1 MRHVAVIGL
10 GNFGRTP
17 WRRELTHRGAKV
29 IAIDKNRDRVEA
41 IKESVSYAVAL
52 DSIEQSALRSVG
64 IQDVD
69 IAVVCIGDDIE
80 ANLLSTLLL
89 KKIGVKKIWARAI
102 SPLQQEILKTL
113 EVDEIVSL
121 EEEMGRLV
129 ARSLVSPGIKKHIP
143 LSRDHSLV
151 EIAVPQSL
159 VGKTIRD
166 VDTRGKYHINIAALK
181 KRTPSIDGRGER
193 IFSET
198 IDVTP
203 GPDAT
208 LDADDVLLVVGK
220 EDDIRKFT
228 EVS

>member
-1 MRHVAVIGL
+1 MRYVAVIGL
-10 GNFGRTP
+10 GNFGGTVA
-17 WRRELTHRGAKV
+17 RELTDRGAKV
-29 IAIDKNRDRVEA
+29 IAIDKDRERVEA

-89 KKIGVKKIWARAI
+89 KKMGVKKIWARAI

-143 LSRDHSLV
+143 LSRDHSIV
-151 EIAVPQSL
+151 EIAVPQGL
-159 VGKTIRD
+159 VGKTLRD
-166 VDTRGKYHINIAALK
+166 ANTRERHHVNIAALK
-181 KRTPSIDGRGER
+181 KKTPSIDGRGER

-203 GPDAT
+203 SPDT
-208 LDADDVLLVVGK
+208 KLEADDVLLVVGS
-220 EDDIRKFT
+220 EDSIRKFT
-228 EVS
+228 EQ

>member
-1 MRHVAVIGL
+1 MRYVAVIGL
-10 GNFGRTP
+10 GNFGSTVA
-17 WRRELTHRGAKV
+17 RELTDRGAKV
-29 IAIDKNRDRVEA
+29 IAVDKNRDRVEA
-41 IKESVSYAVAL
+41 IKDSVSYAVTL
-52 DSIEQSALRSVG
+52 NCIEQTALRSVG

-102 SPLQQEILKTL
+102 SSPQQEILKSL

-129 ARSLVSPGIKKHIP
+129 ARSLVSPGIKKHVP

-151 EIAVPQSL
+151 EIDVPQSFI
-159 VGKTIRD
+159 GKTIREMN
-166 VDTRGKYHINIAALK
+166 TRDKYRINIVALK

-203 GPDAT
+203 EPDTT
-208 LDADDVLLVVGK
+208 LETDDILLVVGA
-220 EDDIRKFT
+220 EDNIRKFM
-228 EVS
+228 ER

>member
-1 MRHVAVIGL
+1 MRYVAVIGL
-10 GNFGRTP
+10 GNFGSTVA
-17 WRRELTHRGAKV
+17 RELTDRGAKV
-29 IAIDKNRDRVEA
+29 IAIDKSRERVEA

-113 EVDEIVSL
+113 EVDHIVSL
-121 EEEMGRLV
+121 EEEMGHLV
-129 ARSLVSPGIKKHIP
+129 ARSLVSPGIKKNIP
-143 LSRDHSLV
+143 LSPDHSLV

-159 VGKTIRD
+159 VGRTIRD

-181 KRTPSIDGRGER
+181 KRTPSIDARGER
-193 IFSET
+193 NFSET

-203 GPDAT
+203 APDT
-208 LDADDVLLVVGK
+208 KLDADDVLLVVGT
-220 EDDIRKFT
+220 DDNIRKFT

>member
-1 MRHVAVIGL
+1 MRYVAVIGL
-10 GNFGRTP
+10 GNFGGTVA
-17 WRRELTHRGAKV
+17 RELTDRGAKV
-29 IAIDKNRDRVEA
+29 IAIDKNRERVEA

-151 EIAVPQSL
+151 EIAVPEGL
-159 VGKTIRD
+159 VGKTLREAN
-166 VDTRGKYHINIAALK
+166 TREKYHINIAALK

-193 IFSET
+193 IFSES

-203 GPDAT
+203 SPDT
-208 LDADDVLLVVGK
+208 KLEEEDVLLVVGS
-220 EDDIRKFT
+220 EDNIRKFT
-228 EVS
+228 ER

>member
-1 MRHVAVIGL
+1 MRYVAVIGL
-10 GNFGRTP
+10 GNFGGTVA
-17 WRRELTHRGAKV
+17 RELTDRGAKV
-29 IAIDKNRDRVEA
+29 IAIDKNRERVEA

-151 EIAVPQSL
+151 EIAVPEGF
-159 VGKTIRD
+159 VGKTLREAN
-166 VDTRGKYHINIAALK
+166 TREKYHINIAALK

-193 IFSET
+193 IFSES

-203 GPDAT
+203 SPDT
-208 LDADDVLLVVGK
+208 KLEEEDVLLVVGS
-220 EDDIRKFT
+220 EDNIRKFT
-228 EVS
+228 ER